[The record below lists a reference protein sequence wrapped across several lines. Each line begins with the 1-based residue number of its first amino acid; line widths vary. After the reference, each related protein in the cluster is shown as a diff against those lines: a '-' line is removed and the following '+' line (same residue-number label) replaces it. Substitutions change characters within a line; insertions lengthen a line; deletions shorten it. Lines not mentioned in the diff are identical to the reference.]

1 MAEATSPISEDIMTT
16 IDTQILRNA
25 ADIALA
31 GRTSGTL
38 NSIAHVVAVLAPSPD
53 GKPFVT
59 AEDLK
64 RAGIPIQTMPS
75 GHPRALADH
84 GDRPR
89 FSPDRE
95 EALQIAF
102 RYALANTKGAP
113 QPDWANFNLVCN
125 ALQLFDR
132 AAAPEAKV
140 RHPAKKIRAAILRH
154 PLWHYEEHRPTWH
167 EVVWRRDKRD
177 ASGQIVT
184 LQQDYDEVTLMEE
197 CSAGTEG
204 AISSEIIR
212 HGETVGYLRPT
223 STQEWPRIMTVELPS
238 GDRREI
244 QGVASLVS
252 ALHQIQGFVTAVVEN
267 GTRVRVHRVQDGIE
281 DFTAVYHAR
290 DGLWRDT
297 NGDHLPVVRR
307 DRFPWTIEPR

>member
-1 MAEATSPISEDIMTT
+1 MTT
-16 IDTQILRNA
+16 IDTQVLRNA

-38 NSIAHVVAVLAPSPD
+38 NSIAHVVAVLAPSPA

-64 RAGIPIQTMPS
+64 RAGIPVETMPS
-75 GHPRALADH
+75 GQPRALADL

-89 FSPDRE
+89 YSPDRE
-95 EALQIAF
+95 EALQIAY

-113 QPDWANFNLVCN
+113 QPDWANFNLICN

-140 RHPAKKIRAAILRH
+140 RHPSKKIRAAILRH
-154 PLWHYEEHRPTWH
+154 PLWHYEEHRPAWH
-167 EVVWRRDKRD
+167 DVVWRRDKRD

-184 LQQDYDEVTLMEE
+184 LQQDFDEVTLMEE
-197 CSAGTEG
+197 CSAGAEG
-204 AISSEIIR
+204 AISTEIMR
-212 HGETVGYLRPT
+212 HGDTVGYLRPT
-223 STQEWPRIMTVELPS
+223 STAEWPRSMTVELPS

-244 QGVASLVS
+244 QGISSLVG
-252 ALHQIQGFVTAVVEN
+252 ALHEIQRFVTAVIEH
-267 GTRVRVHRVQDGIE
+267 GTRVRVQRLPDGVE
-281 DFTAVYHAR
+281 DFVAVYHAGDGVWRDAAGGHLPALRR
-290 DGLWRDT
+290 DG
-297 NGDHLPVVRR
+297 
-307 DRFPWTIEPR
+307 FSWTIEPR